1 MISKEEANK
10 LKEQVIGQ
18 INSTFPE
25 DKKQDA
31 ISQIESMNEEQFEEF
46 LKQNNLI
53 SGEGQSPPQ
62 QCVFCSIISG
72 NIASHKIQEN
82 AEATAILEINPVSKG
97 HIIVIPSTHSEKVP
111 ETINSF
117 AQEISKRIQEKLKP
131 KSVTITPSSLF
142 GHEIL
147 NIIPVYEN
155 ETINSPKHKA
165 KTEDLAELQTLLEK
179 KKELEKIEPPKT
191 EVLDGEKMWL
201 PKRIP

>member
-1 MISKEEANK
+1 M
-10 LKEQVIGQ
+10 GQ

-53 SGEGQSPPQ
+53 SGEGQPPTQ
-62 QCVFCSIISG
+62 QCVFCSIVEG
-72 NIASHKIQEN
+72 KIASHKIQEN
-82 AEATAILEINPVSKG
+82 AEAIAILEINPVSKG
-97 HIIVIPSTHSEKVP
+97 HTIVIPKTHVEKVP

-131 KSVTITPSSLF
+131 KSVTITSSSMF

-147 NIIPVYEN
+147 NLIPVYEN
-155 ETINSPKHKA
+155 ETINSPKSQA
-165 KTEDLAELQTLLEK
+165 KPEELKEMYNLLEK
-179 KKELEKIEPPKT
+179 KKEPEKIEPPKT